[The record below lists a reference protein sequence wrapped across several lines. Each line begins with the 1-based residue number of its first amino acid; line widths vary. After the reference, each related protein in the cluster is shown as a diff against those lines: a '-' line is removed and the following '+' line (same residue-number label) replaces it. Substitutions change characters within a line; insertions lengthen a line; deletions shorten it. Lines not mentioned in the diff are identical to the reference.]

1 MRPSR
6 PVLTLCLALAGLA
19 GASVSSGPA
28 AASGFGLFQHGGRA
42 MGQVGA
48 FTARAPEPSALTY
61 NPAAIVRLDG
71 FQAQAGLDFNNAE
84 DDYTSPTGNFSARH
98 VIQFPVH
105 AYATWK
111 PEDLPFALGIGVDS
125 PFYYVA
131 NWDPRLFPGRFL
143 TRRVELRLYEVHPVL
158 AYDLGGGWSIG
169 AGARYV
175 FGTLDQ
181 EDNTNFGLFVP
192 GGPRL
197 TVVEVERDASS
208 DVDDIGWDVALH
220 YADTAWGWG
229 AVYRSPIQLKGDG
242 DLTYRGRDLDPN
254 NAALLEVFRQRF
266 RNGTASQA
274 FEIPREMRGGIWIA
288 PYPELRLELDASYQS
303 WSSLEN
309 TDVTYDPDA
318 IEGGPTYRTRRDWD
332 DTISLRLGLEGDIT
346 ERFMMYGGVAFEPSP
361 VPNATVEPGFPRGD
375 AWVYGLGASYNFPDI
390 SFDVGYSRHE
400 HEGRSAPG
408 QEIPPTITG
417 RYVSTDQV
425 WGFSVRWRK

>member
-6 PVLTLCLALAGLA
+6 PVLTLCLTLAGLA
-19 GASVSSGPA
+19 SLTVSSGPA
-28 AASGFGLFQHGGRA
+28 AASGFGLFQHGGRS
-42 MGQVGA
+42 MGQAGA
-48 FTARAPEPSALTY
+48 FTARASEPSALTY

-84 DDYTSPTGNFSARH
+84 DDYSSPTGDFSARH

-111 PEDLPFALGIGVDS
+111 PENLPFALGIGVDS

-143 TRRVELRLYEVHPVL
+143 TRRVELRVYEAHPVL

-181 EDNTNFGLFVP
+181 EDNAVVNVLVP
-192 GGPRL
+192 NRPL
-197 TVVEVERDASS
+197 TPVEVERNAAA
-208 DVDDIGWDVALH
+208 DVDDIGWDLALH
-220 YADTAWGWG
+220 YQDTAWGWG
-229 AVYRSPIQLKGDG
+229 AVFRSPIQLKGN
-242 DLTYRGRDLDPN
+242 GRLSYEPRDVDTSDSVLQQ
-254 NAALLEVFRQRF
+254 ALRSRF
-266 RNGTASQA
+266 QNGSASQS

-288 PYPELRLELDASYQS
+288 PYPELRLELDASYQT

-309 TDVTYDPDA
+309 TDVTYDPNAFGD
-318 IEGGPTYRTRRDWD
+318 GPTVRTPRDWD

-346 ERFMMYGGVAFEPSP
+346 DRVMMYGGVAFEPSP
-361 VPNATVEPGFPRGD
+361 VPNGTVEPGFPRGD

-400 HEGRSAPG
+400 HERRGAPR
-408 QEIPPTITG
+408 QEPNPTING
-417 RYVSTDQV
+417 GYVATDQV
-425 WGFSVRWRK
+425 WGFSVRWRN